1 MKARLRYASVCTS
14 ESRGRERHWSKQG
27 QQGSWARKAATRLL
41 ADSATIQEKPP
52 VTPTISLPAPTSTAH
67 KPLDCALPPP
77 HLWDLA
83 FLASQGSDAAKP
95 RAKLNTLLSDLQA
108 ASI

>member
-14 ESRGRERHWSKQG
+14 ESRGRERHRSKQG

-41 ADSATIQEKPP
+41 PADSATTQEKPP
-52 VTPTISLPAPTSTAH
+52 VTPTISLLAPTSTAH
-67 KPLDCALPPP
+67 KPLDCALPP

-83 FLASQGSDAAKP
+83 VLASQGSDAAKP